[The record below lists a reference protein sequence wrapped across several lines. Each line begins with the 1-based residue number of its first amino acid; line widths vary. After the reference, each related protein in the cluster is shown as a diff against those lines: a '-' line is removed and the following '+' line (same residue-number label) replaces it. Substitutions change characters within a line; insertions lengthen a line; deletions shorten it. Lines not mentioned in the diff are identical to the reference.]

1 MPSQIQEG
9 RESMA
14 RHRLGLF
21 VSMLVLAATMA
32 GELAVSASAA
42 IGTPTLTLSPTSAAA
57 ASTGN
62 LGTDIKFSP
71 TNQDSVK
78 NLALQ
83 LPAGLIA
90 NASVDNGA
98 CLSATAPIAACVVGT
113 GTVTATENTL
123 LGLSLSL
130 PAEFTLVKP
139 PNPSDLAGLQVSVK
153 DPTSGAYQ
161 PLGAPADV
169 VVRPASDPAG
179 FGLDILFTNI
189 PDTYPVLG
197 ISTSIS
203 VTEINGT
210 FDGLRFPTSCPATPA
225 TVLVASSSYSDSTVH
240 TVSAPLTV
248 TGCSSL
254 PFTPAFAVTAAR
266 DSGDQGVALTT
277 DITQGAGQA
286 APKSVAL
293 ALPASVLSPNVSAI
307 GNLCQNPS
315 SGSCQAVGSASA
327 TSPLYPKALSGQA
340 YLTGTP
346 GALAAPSI
354 TIVFPAPFALTLT
367 GAVDLSKDSTT
378 FTGLPDIPLSD
389 LRVALDGGS
398 KGVFSSSCST
408 PSGTATATL
417 VSQNGD
423 ETATAPAA
431 FTVSNCTAP
440 SGGSGG
446 GGTSG
451 GSGPAKN
458 NLPTLSGAHVSGL
471 LRGRAAMGFTVSASP
486 SGPKLTKL
494 TVQTAA
500 GLTVVRRRVH
510 RKLTIA
516 GVSLKGAKLKSLS
529 LSHGKL
535 VITLRSAASAVSV
548 TLGRTALRE
557 SPGLRSKAQH
567 SKVKSLR
574 LVVVTR
580 DAKGANATLRTQ
592 ITRLGLPGQR

>member
-1 MPSQIQEG
+1 
-9 RESMA
+9 
-14 RHRLGLF
+14 
-21 VSMLVLAATMA
+21 MLRRAMVTLAALA
-32 GELAVSASAA
+32 GTAALAPAASAT
-42 IGTPTLTLSPTSAAA
+42 IGTPTLALSPSSATA

-71 TNQDSVK
+71 SGGDQDSVK

-98 CLSATAPIAACVVGT
+98 CLSATAPVAACVVGT

-123 LGLSLSL
+123 LGVSLSL
-130 PAEFTLVKP
+130 PAQFSLVAP
-139 PNPSDLAGLQVSVK
+139 PAASDLAGLQVSVK
-153 DPTSGAYQ
+153 GPTSSAYQ
-161 PLGAPADV
+161 PLGTPADV

-189 PDTYPVLG
+189 PDTYTLPVLG
-197 ISTSIS
+197 STSIS

-210 FDGLRFPTSCPATPA
+210 FNGLRFPSSCPSTPA
-225 TVLVASSSYSDSTVH
+225 NVVVASSSYKDPTVR
-240 TVSAPLTV
+240 TASAPLTV

-254 PFTPAFAVTAAR
+254 PFAPAFAVTAAR
-266 DSGDQGVALTT
+266 DSGDQEVTLTT

-293 ALPASVLSPNVSAI
+293 ALPPSVLSPNVSAI
-307 GNLCQNPS
+307 GNLCQDPS
-315 SGSCQAVGSASA
+315 SGSCHAVGSASA
-327 TSPLYPKALSGQA
+327 TSPLYPKALTGQA

-346 GALAAPSI
+346 GALASPSI
-354 TIVFPAPFALTLT
+354 TIVFPAPFALTLS
-367 GAVDLSKDSTT
+367 GAVDLSKNSTT

-389 LRVALDGGS
+389 LRVQLDGGS
-398 KGVFSSSCST
+398 KGVFSSSCAS

-423 ETATAPAA
+423 QTATAPAA

-440 SGGSGG
+440 PGGGGGGGGG

-451 GSGPAKN
+451 GGGSAKN
-458 NLPTLSGAHVSGL
+458 KLPTLSGAHVWGL
-471 LRGRAAMGFTVSASP
+471 LRGRPAMAFKVSASR

-500 GLTVVRRRVH
+500 GLTLVRRRVH
-510 RKLTIA
+510 HKLTIA
-516 GVSLKGAKLKSLS
+516 GVSLKGAKPKSLS

-548 TLGRTALRE
+548 TIGRKALRE
-557 SPGLRSKAQH
+557 SRGLRSKAQRT
-567 SKVKSLR
+567 KVKSLR

-592 ITRLGLPGQR
+592 ITRLGLPG